1 MKPFAA
7 IAMIMVSL
15 VVWLPC
21 AASDASTVPAY
32 TAIEIARFDVNRED
46 YSSKEAERAGRI
58 PDETIETIQR
68 IMIAEFTKAQIL
80 PKVGKP
86 GVTSGEDSTLDL
98 GGKVIDFKAGNKTAR
113 YLVGM
118 GAGQQKIEIECVLK
132 DKKTGNVL
140 AREVI
145 LDRKVGGIAGGDEE
159 KGMRDFAEKVIIFVQ
174 KTLQVGDPGTVPAKT
189 Q

>member
-1 MKPFAA
+1 MRPFAA
-7 IAMIMVSL
+7 IAMTMVSL
-15 VVWLPC
+15 VVCLPC
-21 AASDASTVPAY
+21 AASDASKGPAY

-58 PDETIETIQR
+58 PDETLDTIQR
-68 IMIAEFTKAQIL
+68 IVIAEFTKAQIF
-80 PKVGKP
+80 PKAGKP
-86 GVTSGEDSTLDL
+86 GGAADMDPALEL
-98 GGKVIDFKAGNKTAR
+98 GGRVIDFKAGNKVAR
-113 YLVGM
+113 YFVGM

-159 KGMRDFAEKVIIFVQ
+159 KGLRDFAEKVIVFVQ
-174 KTLQVGDPGTVPAKT
+174 KTLQAGDAGIDSAKT
-189 Q
+189 R

>member
-21 AASDASTVPAY
+21 AASDAPTVPAY

-46 YSSKEAERAGRI
+46 YSSKEAERAGRV
-58 PDETIETIQR
+58 PDEALDTIQR
-68 IMIAEFTKAQIL
+68 IMIVEFTKAQVF
-80 PKVGKP
+80 PKAGKP
-86 GVTSGEDSTLDL
+86 GSAADMDSTLEL
-98 GGKVIDFKAGNKTAR
+98 GGRVIDFKAGNRTAR
-113 YLVGM
+113 SFVM
-118 GAGQQKIEIECVLK
+118 GAGQQKIEFECVLK

-159 KGMRDFAEKVIIFVQ
+159 KGMRDFAEKVIVFVQ
-174 KTLQVGDPGTVPAKT
+174 KTLQVGGAGTVPAKT